1 MTDITIPQGVL
12 VPMVREVH
20 ISHFFP
26 AGEKNDFSSFNFNIV
41 TAACNCSEKY
51 DAAEYQQGNPF
62 FHHRFPPP
70 NTLSLA

>member
-26 AGEKNDFSSFNFNIV
+26 AGKKNDFSAFIFNIV
-41 TAACNCSEKY
+41 TTARNCGVEY
-51 DAAEYQQGNPF
+51 GAGEYQQDNPF
-62 FHHRFPPP
+62 FHHRLPPP